1 MSDSILVLNAGSSSV
16 KFSTYDVTG
25 PVPALV
31 THGEVERIGQSP
43 RLRLRSVG
51 DGAVETR
58 ALPADT
64 DHARAIDGL
73 LERHPVG
80 GLRAVGH
87 RVVHGGTRFTA
98 PVRVDAEVLAG
109 LEALVPLAPLH
120 QPHNLAPMR
129 VLLGRAPALPQVA
142 CFDTAFHR
150 TQPEVAQAYAVP
162 RWLVERGVRRYGFHG
177 LSYESIASR
186 LPEVDAEAA
195 AGRTV
200 VLHLGNGA
208 SLCALQGG
216 RSVATT
222 MGFTALEGLPM
233 GTRCGSLDPGVV
245 LFLVDQLGL
254 DVRAV
259 EHLLYHESGLLGLSG
274 FASDMRALEACGT
287 PEADFAIEVFCHRIV
302 REIGAAAAVLG
313 GLDALVFTAGI
324 GENSVRVRRHVG
336 EALAWLGLQF
346 DADANAAGG
355 PCISRPDSRVR
366 AWVLR
371 TDEEAVIARHTLE
384 QLS

>member
-16 KFSTYDVTG
+16 KFSTYDVAGAT
-25 PVPALV
+25 PRLV
-31 THGEVERIGQSP
+31 THGEIERIGHAP
-43 RLRLRSVG
+43 RLRIRSVG
-51 DGAVETR
+51 DGTVETR

-73 LERHPVG
+73 LDRHPVG

-87 RVVHGGTRFTA
+87 RVVHGGTRYTA
-98 PVRVDAEVLAG
+98 PVRVDAEVLAA

-129 VLLGRAPALPQVA
+129 ALLARAPALPQIA

-150 TQPEVAQAYAVP
+150 TQTEVAQAYAVP
-162 RWLVERGVRRYGFHG
+162 RWLVDRGVRRYGFHG
-177 LSYESIASR
+177 LSYESVAAR
-186 LPEVDAEAA
+186 LPEVDAAAA
-195 AGRTV
+195 AGRTL

-208 SLCALQGG
+208 SLCALRGG

-245 LFLVDQLGL
+245 LFLVDQLGM
-254 DVRAV
+254 DVHAV

-274 FASDMRALEACGT
+274 FASDMRALEASGA
-287 PEADFAIEVFCHRIV
+287 PEAEFAIDVFCHRIV
-302 REIGAAAAVLG
+302 REIGSACAVLG
-313 GLDALVFTAGI
+313 GVDAIVFTAGI
-324 GENSVRVRRHVG
+324 GENSVGVRRRVC
-336 EALAWLGLQF
+336 EALGWLGLDF

-355 PCISRPDSRVR
+355 PGLTRPGSRVR
-366 AWVLR
+366 AWVMQ

-384 QLS
+384 RLS